1 MIIRSEEFMSIRVK
15 ANNKIYEAGGL
26 MLYKEFVIKENGTV
40 YRLTLPA
47 KDLGECNLIK
57 IISFGFENSSI
68 YIGGVTES
76 DIREIYD
83 EAYMVGTCDI
93 SNLLNKAVRIERVA
107 DIPQNKMYYADSNKI
122 DAGSGNIFQSRCVM
136 LENES
141 CFSYDSRKNV
151 LNDLPFNNNPFTAP
165 MIDDTEDVF
174 DDDDGWDEVEE
185 EI

>member
-1 MIIRSEEFMSIRVK
+1 MSIRVK
-15 ANNKIYEAGGL
+15 ASNKIYEASCIEL
-26 MLYKEFVIKENGTV
+26 HKEFVIRENGTV
-40 YRLTLPA
+40 YRLILPA
-47 KDLGECNLIK
+47 KNLSECNLIK
-57 IISFGFENSSI
+57 VVSLSFENSSI

-93 SNLLNKAVRIERVA
+93 SFLLNKAVRIERVA

-122 DAGSGNIFQSRCVM
+122 DAGSGNIFQSRCIM
-136 LENES
+136 LDNQG
-141 CFSYDSRKNV
+141 CFTYDSRKNI

-174 DDDDGWDEVEE
+174 DDDDDWEETEE

>member
-1 MIIRSEEFMSIRVK
+1 MSIRVK
-15 ANNKIYEAGGL
+15 ASNKIYEASCIEL
-26 MLYKEFVIKENGTV
+26 FKEFVIRENGTV
-40 YRLTLPA
+40 YRLILPA
-47 KDLGECNLIK
+47 KNLSECNLIK
-57 IISFGFENSSI
+57 VVSLGFENSPI

-93 SNLLNKAVRIERVA
+93 SFLLNKAVRIERVA

-122 DAGSGNIFQSRCVM
+122 DAGSIYQSRCVM
-136 LENES
+136 LDNDG

-151 LNDLPFNNNPFTAP
+151 LGDLPFNNNPFTAP